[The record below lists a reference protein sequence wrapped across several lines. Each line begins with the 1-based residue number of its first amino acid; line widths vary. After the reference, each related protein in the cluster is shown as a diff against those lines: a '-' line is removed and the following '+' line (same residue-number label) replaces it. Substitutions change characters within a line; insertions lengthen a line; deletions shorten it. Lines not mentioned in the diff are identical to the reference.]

1 MHSCSSPRCST
12 VLTAA
17 QGIGLGFFTATDT
30 GSSFIEPVHYAEIE
44 IATGSILGKRQR
56 VDEEDEDEDDLESLF
71 SSPKRHRTTAPKPGS
86 GLVPSYS
93 YLINSIYTGRMEAN
107 VPDVVLSPL
116 GTVGWPSR
124 RYRRNPV
131 VISPFAAPLAD
142 IDASTTQNSL
152 LPGVGTF
159 FDAAD
164 GMFEPFRIGQTS
176 ASPDLSQLAPLN
188 F

>member
-1 MHSCSSPRCST
+1 
-12 VLTAA
+12 VLTAT
-17 QGIGLGFFTATDT
+17 QGIGLGFFTATNA
-30 GSSFIEPVHYAEIE
+30 GSSFIDPVYYAEIE
-44 IATGSILGKRQR
+44 VATGSILGKRQR
-56 VDEEDEDEDDLESLF
+56 VDEEEEDDLESLF
-71 SSPKRHRTTAPKPGS
+71 SSPKRHRTTAPTPGS

-93 YLINSIYTGRMEAN
+93 YLINSISTGRMEAN

-116 GTVGWPSR
+116 GPVGWPSR

-164 GMFEPFRIGQTS
+164 GMFEAFRIGQTS
-176 ASPDLSQLAPLN
+176 ASPDLSRLAPLN